1 MSTLSATLVSTI
13 CQNISDLRGES
24 SSNTSSNRIRFIS
37 ESEQE
42 LARRMFFRIHLVK
55 DQSIG
60 TGDAST
66 STFTIGST
74 TYPMRMKGLT
84 EVFVGGTTEDK
95 RYEVLDFAD
104 YKVRVNNNASAR
116 ICYEYYDQANDL
128 WKVKINPVPSS
139 SAAITGSW
147 YFIPPTRTL
156 TTDLV
161 LCEDPNIII
170 HLALARLYHSE
181 DELQKEQIELKA
193 SEELVGEMMGKE
205 NSPAVGQ
212 LYQMGAIENKG
223 RNRGVGTY

>member
-1 MSTLSATLVSTI
+1 MATLSATLVSTI
-13 CQNISDLRGES
+13 CQKISDLRGES
-24 SSNTSSNRIRFIS
+24 SSNTSANRIRFIS

-95 RYEVLDFAD
+95 RHEVLDFAD
-104 YKVRVNNNASAR
+104 YKVRFNNNNSDR
-116 ICYEYYDQANDL
+116 IAYEYYDQANDL
-128 WKVKINPVPSS
+128 WKVKISPTPSS
-139 SAAITGSW
+139 GNAITASW
-147 YFIPPTRTL
+147 YFIPPTRTA

-161 LCEDPNIII
+161 LCENPKIIV
-170 HLALARLYHSE
+170 HLALAKLYHSE
-181 DELQKEQIELKA
+181 DELQKEQLELKA
-193 SEELVGEMMGKE
+193 AEDMIGELMGVE
-205 NSPAVGQ
+205 NAPAVGQ
-212 LYQMGAIENKG
+212 TYQMKASENTG
-223 RNRGVGTY
+223 GNRGIGNY